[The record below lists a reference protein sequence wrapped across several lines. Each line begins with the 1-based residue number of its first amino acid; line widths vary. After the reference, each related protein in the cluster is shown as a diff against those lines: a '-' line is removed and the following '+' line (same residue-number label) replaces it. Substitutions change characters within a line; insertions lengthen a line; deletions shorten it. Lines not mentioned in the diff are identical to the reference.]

1 MAAKAI
7 VVGGGIGGLTAALA
21 LGRGGVEVAVFE
33 RAPELREIGAGISL
47 WANATRA
54 LKGLGVYEEVRAA
67 GAAEIGGELRTWR
80 GEMLTRIPA
89 EDLRARF
96 GEANLAVH
104 RADLQGALFSSL
116 PPGTVRLGAEFTGFE
131 QEGEGVVARF
141 ADGRE
146 ERGDLLVGADG
157 IHSSVRAH
165 LFGQS
170 EPRYAGYT
178 AWRGIA
184 GAGNGSLPE
193 GVGLNLWGRGSE
205 FGLVG
210 IGRGRFYWF
219 ATKNAPEGEAESAA
233 GRKREVLD
241 LLAGWYEPSSAAVEA
256 TAEPEILRNDI
267 YDREPIRRWGVGRV
281 TLLGDAAHPM
291 TPNLGQGACQAV
303 EDAVVLARCLGGGGD
318 DISGSL
324 RLYEERRA
332 RRTTTV
338 VRRSR
343 LVGRVIQLENPL
355 LCRLRDALAKRTSA
369 RAQLRQYEE
378 IVRYEP

>member
-1 MAAKAI
+1 VAAKVI

-21 LGRGGVEVAVFE
+21 LGRAGVEAALFE

-54 LKGLGVYEEVRAA
+54 LKGLGVYEEVRDA
-67 GAAEIGGELRTWR
+67 GAADIGGELRSWR
-80 GEMLTRIPA
+80 GEMFLRIPA
-89 EDLRARF
+89 EDLRERF

-131 QEGEGVVARF
+131 QDDEGVLARF

-157 IHSSVRAH
+157 LHSSVRAQ
-165 LFGQS
+165 LFGEG

-178 AWRGIA
+178 AWRGVA
-184 GAGNGSLPE
+184 GAGSLLPE
-193 GVGLNLWGRGSE
+193 GIGINLWGRGSE

-219 ATKNAPEGEAESAA
+219 ATKNAPEGQAESAA

-241 LLAGWYEPSSAAVEA
+241 LLSGAYQPARAAVEA
-256 TAEPEILRNDI
+256 TPEPEILRNDI
-267 YDREPIRRWGVGRV
+267 YDRKPASRWGVGRV

-291 TPNLGQGACQAV
+291 TPNLGQGACQAI
-303 EDAVVLARCLGGGGD
+303 EDAVVFARCLGGGEAK
-318 DISGSL
+318 SASL
-324 RLYEERRA
+324 RLYEERRV
-332 RRTTTV
+332 RRTIRV

-343 LVGRVIQLENPL
+343 LAGRVTQLENPL

>member
-1 MAAKAI
+1 VAAKAI

-21 LGRGGVEVAVFE
+21 LGRAGVEVAVFE

-67 GAAEIGGELRTWR
+67 GAAEIGGELRSWH
-80 GEMLTRIPA
+80 GEMISKIPA
-89 EDLRARF
+89 EDLKERF

-116 PPGTVRLGAEFTGFE
+116 PSGTVRLGAEFTGFE
-131 QEGEGVVARF
+131 QDEEGVLARF
-141 ADGRE
+141 ADGSE

-157 IHSSVRAH
+157 IHSSVRAQ

-184 GAGNGSLPE
+184 GAGDGSLPE

-219 ATKNAPEGEAESAA
+219 ATKNAPEGEAEGAA

-241 LLAGWYEPSSAAVEA
+241 LLAGSYEPATAAVAA

-267 YDREPIRRWGVGRV
+267 YDREPIGRWGVGRA

-291 TPNLGQGACQAV
+291 TPNLGQGACQAI
-303 EDAVVLARCLGGGGD
+303 EDAVVLARCLGRGD
-318 DISGSL
+318 GIPGSL
-324 RLYEERRA
+324 RLYEERRV

-343 LVGRVIQLENPL
+343 LVGRVTQFENPL

>member
-1 MAAKAI
+1 VAAKAI
-7 VVGGGIGGLTAALA
+7 VVGGGIGGLTAAIA
-21 LGRGGVEVAVFE
+21 LGRAGVEVAVFE

-80 GEMLTRIPA
+80 GGLLTRIPA
-89 EDLRARF
+89 DDLKERF

-104 RADLQGALFSSL
+104 RADLQGALYSSL
-116 PPGTVRLGAEFTGFE
+116 PPGTVRLGAEFTGFD
-131 QEGEGVVARF
+131 QDDEGVLARY

-157 IHSSVRAH
+157 LHSSVRGQ

-170 EPRYAGYT
+170 EPRYAGYA

-184 GAGNGSLPE
+184 GAGDGSLPE
-193 GVGLNLWGRGSE
+193 GIGLNLWGRGSE

-219 ATKNAPEGEAESAA
+219 ATKNAPEGQAESAA

-241 LLAGWYEPSSAAVEA
+241 LLSGAYQPARAAVEA
-256 TAEPEILRNDI
+256 TPEPEILRNDI
-267 YDREPIRRWGVGRV
+267 YDRKPTSRWGVGRA

-291 TPNLGQGACQAV
+291 TPSLGQGACQAI
-303 EDAVVLARCLGGGGD
+303 EDAVVLARCLDGGEGNPA
-318 DISGSL
+318 SL
-324 RLYEERRA
+324 RLYEERRV
-332 RRTTTV
+332 RRTTRV

-343 LVGRVIQLENPL
+343 LAGRVIQLENPL
-355 LCRLRDALAKRTSA
+355 LCSLRDALAKRTSA